1 MAITSITIENFK
13 CIGDAVTIPIRPITL
28 LFGKN
33 SSGKSTVLQALH
45 YMREVWEH
53 GGADADRTSIGG
65 DYIDL
70 GGFSSLVHL
79 HDLNRKIRIRVEF
92 DLTIRDSKKLNHFL
106 NHETEPNS
114 MWIEAVTSWDAKRRS
129 VCTELYSHGLNGT
142 EWIRIYPIYPMKMLD
157 TKSSYTIDPNG
168 AKWHHLSKG
177 SFLNSKHP
185 YSKHPIT
192 GDYLEIEMLEIAL
205 SILNEISKKEL
216 YDIRYLGPIREL
228 PDRDYCPQ
236 KTPDESLWYKGL
248 EAWNTLGRNPQLTN
262 RINDYMLDV
271 LKLGYSISRKE
282 IISLDRAGEIMEN
295 LEKICTSKNKKI
307 EPNDLKK
314 QVYDPIKQ
322 LSPQIR
328 VKLHNEKND
337 VDLDAVDVGLGISQV
352 IPVLV
357 GALHH
362 GVPDP
367 NRYDGSQIV
376 GKFFLVEQP
385 ELHLHPAAQVALGDV
400 FIDCIRNPVREL
412 KEAFESSEEEGAQD
426 NYNIEEYANKW
437 MKFMTENIDH
447 PRIKKLIES
456 TGENRLDKAA
466 VAILR
471 MFPSNPVK
479 YEKFSNDLLRGR
491 TLLIETHS
499 EHLLLRLLRRVH
511 ETSSTHVDTKY
522 KLTPND
528 LSVVYV
534 QPTPT
539 GSKFVPVSVTDD
551 GDFDEPWPE
560 GFFEERDSEL
570 FYHA

>member
-45 YMREVWEH
+45 YTREVWEH
-53 GGADADRTSIGG
+53 GGADADRTSMGG

-70 GGFSSLVHL
+70 GGFRSLVHL

-92 DLTIRDSKKLNHFL
+92 DLAIRDSKKLNHLL
-106 NHETEPNS
+106 NHEMDPNS
-114 MWIEAVTSWDAKRRS
+114 MWIEAVTSWDAKRRN
-129 VCTELYSHGLNGT
+129 VCTELYSRGLNGT
-142 EWIRIYPIYPMKMLD
+142 EWIRIYPMKMLD
-157 TKSSYTIDPNG
+157 TKSSDTIDPNG
-168 AKWHHLSKG
+168 AKWHRLRKG

-192 GDYLEIEMLEIAL
+192 DDYLEMLERAL
-205 SILNEISKKEL
+205 SILNEIPKKEL

-236 KTPDESLWYKGL
+236 RTPDESLWAEGL
-248 EAWNTLGRNPQLTN
+248 EAWNTLGRNPQLIN

-295 LEKICTSKNKKI
+295 IEKICTSKNKKI
-307 EPNDLKK
+307 EPNELKK
-314 QVYDPIKQ
+314 QVYDPIEQ
-322 LSPQIR
+322 LSRQIMI
-328 VKLHNEKND
+328 KLHDKKNG
-337 VDLDAVDVGLGISQV
+337 VDLDAADVGLGISQV

-376 GKFFLVEQP
+376 GKFFVVEQP
-385 ELHLHPAAQVALGDV
+385 ELHLHPAAQVALGDL
-400 FIDCIRNPVREL
+400 FIDCINTFVQEFREL
-412 KEAFESSEEEGAQD
+412 KDYFESTEENGYQD
-426 NYNIEEYANKW
+426 ENNIHKFVTIW
-437 MKFMTENIDH
+437 MRFMKKNIDH
-447 PRIKKLIES
+447 PYLEELIKNTE
-456 TGENRLDKAA
+456 ENSPSKIASS
-466 VAILR
+466 ILR
-471 MFPSNPVK
+471 MFASNEAEYK
-479 YEKFSNDLLRGR
+479 KFTDKLRLNGR

-499 EHLLLRLLRRVH
+499 EHLLLRLLRRVR
-511 ETSSTHVDTKY
+511 ETTEGEQTDHI
-522 KLTPND
+522 LTPDD
-528 LSVVYV
+528 LSIVYV
-534 QPTPT
+534 RPTPE
-539 GSKFVPVSVTDD
+539 GIKFTPISVTDD
-551 GDFDEPWPE
+551 GGFYAPWPE
-560 GFFEERDSEL
+560 GFFAERVKEL
-570 FYHA
+570 F